1 MTATMTRTA
10 FAPLPTGVAA
20 RSAARRPAAGRLRV
34 TRRGRLVLV
43 LLTVALLF
51 VGISV
56 GRAGSQ
62 AATVRETGPAL
73 EQVTVQPGETLWA
86 VAQRIA
92 PDNDPRAVVAQ
103 IRRINNLHSSTLRAG
118 QQLLLPTPAR

>member
-1 MTATMTRTA
+1 MTAIQTRTA
-10 FAPLPTGVAA
+10 FAPLAP
-20 RSAARRPAAGRLRV
+20 AGRPTSGHLRL

-43 LLTVALLF
+43 LVAMALLF
-51 VGISV
+51 VAVSV

-62 AATVRETGPAL
+62 AATVSDTGPGL

-92 PDNDPRAVVAQ
+92 PDNDPREVIAQ
-103 IRRINNLHSSTLRAG
+103 IRRINDLETSTLQAG
-118 QQLLLPTPAR
+118 QQLLLPTASR